1 MIISPKRRYIW
12 RIITK
17 HLTSLVSGEMK
28 TKVMEKYHS
37 TPRRME
43 KIIRKKR
50 NTKC

>member
-1 MIISPKRRYIW
+1 MNISPRSKYKW

-17 HLTSLVSGEMK
+17 HLASLVSGEMK

-43 KIIRKKR
+43 KMIKRKR